1 MASSQENS
9 AAQELPKGTKI
20 DLLYC
25 HVLPNAPTFKLA
37 TLKVTYEPGAFT
49 ERHRHGNAFVSAS
62 VLSGRVQSQIND
74 GPVEEFGQGD
84 SWSENPGD
92 IHSVS
97 RNASQTEVACFIA
110 TFVCPVDQ
118 EQFVIFDCPACEIV
132 QKA

>member
-1 MASSQENS
+1 MSSSQEKS
-9 AAQELPKGTKI
+9 TAQELPNGTKI

-37 TLKVTYEPGAFT
+37 TLKITYEPGAFT
-49 ERHRHGNAFVSAS
+49 EKHRHGNAFVSAS

-74 GPVEEFGQGD
+74 GPVEEFGEGD

-92 IHSVS
+92 IHTIS
-97 RNASQTEVACFIA
+97 RNASQTEGAVFIA

-118 EQFVIFDCPACEIV
+118 EQFVIFDCPACKVV
-132 QKA
+132 QGA